1 MFRGAYFV
9 RRALKLTL
17 ILHFLLL
24 TYIYVVVSQHC
35 LYTPVTVCVCVCL
48 CVCVCEHVC
57 EHVCERVCACGRMC
71 GHVHCVV
78 LYCVCSVNLI
88 DGQ

>member
-48 CVCVCEHVC
+48 CVCVCVNMCVNMCVNVCVHVD
-57 EHVCERVCACGRMC
+57 VCVGTCTVLCC
-71 GHVHCVV
+71 IVCVV
-78 LYCVCSVNLI
+78 
-88 DGQ
+88 